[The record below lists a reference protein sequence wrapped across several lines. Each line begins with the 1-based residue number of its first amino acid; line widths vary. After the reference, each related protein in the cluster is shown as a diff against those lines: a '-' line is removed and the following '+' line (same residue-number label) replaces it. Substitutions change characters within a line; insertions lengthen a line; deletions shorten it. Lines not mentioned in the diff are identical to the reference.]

1 VTAIVF
7 PVSSAPGREPQ
18 EGSGRLVNCYAVKT
32 EQGNRSPF
40 KWPRSA
46 GAREILNIVDHT
58 HCRGMIPAGSTLL
71 VVLDERVY
79 AVTESG
85 DVFTATNLGALSG
98 SDTVTI
104 AKNQAATPNIAV
116 VCDAGTFN
124 LFTGSAP
131 SSFADGDWP
140 SVNSITSSGG
150 YLIGTTGSGEIWATD
165 LNAVTVESVSFVSA
179 QMPLRRGVYFRGEL
193 FAMGER
199 SIKVY
204 EETGE
209 SPFPFRYK
217 KIEIPRGI
225 CGTHAV
231 AGYEEGWVGELF
243 WVGEDSI
250 VYQLVGYTPTPVS
263 NEDVVRAIASAA
275 DRTLIEASVYMD
287 GQNAFVSITSP
298 GEWTWE
304 FNVTTRLWNE
314 RTSKGRDDWRARRS
328 VRAFDRWIVGDDTT
342 GKLASIDPMYRF
354 EYGDPLVATMV
365 SGDNAKFP
373 YRVTVGAAY
382 FDFVVGQGSAP
393 GADPIETDPVC
404 MIRVSLDGGAT
415 WGNQLL
421 RKLGKQGQY
430 GTQVSVSR
438 CGTTRGGKGIRFEVS
453 VSDPVIATFLGGDMP
468 DVEARAA

>member
-1 VTAIVF
+1 MTAIVF
-7 PVSSAPGREPQ
+7 PVSSAPGQTPQ
-18 EGSGRLVNCYAVKT
+18 EGSGRLINCYTVKT

-46 GAREILNIVDHT
+46 GLLQILDITGHS
-58 HCRGMIPAGSTLL
+58 HCRGMIAVGATLL
-71 VVLDERVY
+71 VVLDTRVY

-85 DVFTATNLGALSG
+85 GVFTATNLGALAG
-98 SDTVTI
+98 SDMVTI

-131 SSFADGDWP
+131 TSFADGDWP

-150 YLIGTTGSGEIWATD
+150 YLIGTTGSGEIWATG
-165 LNAVTVESVSFVSA
+165 LNAVTVAADSFVSA

-193 FAMGER
+193 FAMGETG
-199 SIKVY
+199 IKVY

-243 WVGEDSI
+243 WVGEDGI

-275 DRTLIEASVYMD
+275 DRTLIKMAVYMD

-304 FNVTTRLWNE
+304 YNTKTGLWNE
-314 RTSKGRDDWRARRS
+314 RQSYGRNDTRARCS

-342 GKLASIDPMYRF
+342 GKLGSVDPTYRY
-354 EYGDPLVATMV
+354 EYGEALVATMV

-373 YRVTVGAAY
+373 YRVTVGAVY
-382 FDFVVGQGSAP
+382 FDFVVGQGNAA
-393 GADPIETDPVC
+393 GADPIETDPVA
-404 MIRVSLDGGAT
+404 MIRISLNGGRT

-421 RKLGKQGQY
+421 RKLGRQGEY

-438 CGTTRGGKGIRFEVS
+438 CGTTRGGKGLRFEVS

>member
-1 VTAIVF
+1 MSAIVF
-7 PVSSAPGREPQ
+7 PVSSAPGQVPQ

-46 GAREILNIVDHT
+46 GLLEILNITEHS
-58 HCRGMIPAGSTLL
+58 HCRGMIAVGSTLL

-79 AVTESG
+79 AVTLSG
-85 DVFTATNLGALSG
+85 TTFSATNLGALSG
-98 SDTVTI
+98 TDMVTI
-104 AKNQAATPNIAV
+104 AKNQNATPNIAV

-165 LNAVTVESVSFVSA
+165 LNAVTVESDSFVSA

-217 KIEIPRGI
+217 KIEISRGI

-231 AGYEEGWVGELF
+231 AGYEEGWIGELF
-243 WVGEDSI
+243 WVGEDNV
-250 VYQLVGYTPTPVS
+250 VYHLVGYTPTPVS
-263 NEDVVRAIASAA
+263 NEDVVRAIASAT
-275 DRTLIEASVYMD
+275 DRTQIKMSVYMN
-287 GQNAFVSITSP
+287 GQNAFVAITSP

-304 FNVTTRLWNE
+304 YNVTTQLWNE
-314 RTSKGRDDWRARRS
+314 KASYGRDDWRARCS
-328 VRAFDRWIVGDDTT
+328 VKAFDRWIVGDDTT
-342 GKLASIDPMYRF
+342 GKLASVDNTYRY
-354 EYGDPLVATMV
+354 EYGEALVAQMT

-373 YRVTVGAAY
+373 WRLAVGPAY
-382 FDFVVGQGSAP
+382 FDFVAGQGRAP
-393 GADPIETDPVC
+393 GADPIETDPVA
-404 MIRVSLDGGAT
+404 MIEISLDGGAS
-415 WGNQLL
+415 WGNALH
-421 RKLGKQGQY
+421 RRLGAQGEY
-430 GTQVSVSR
+430 GTRVSVSR
-438 CGTTRGGKGIRFEVS
+438 CGTTKNKGIRFRVS
-453 VSDPVIATFLGGDMP
+453 VSDPVIATFLGGVIP
-468 DVEARAA
+468 EVEARAA